1 MGGCCDIRCFDC
13 AGCGSLI
20 GEDIILGMVGILR
33 PIPNA
38 RWGLWM
44 ECVVG
49 GVVVVVVGGRSLRF
63 FGEGE
68 ETTFGFLHRWCRV
81 IRRVVVDLL
90 EGLWFLATFGG
101 PGEGGGCCGLGC
113 GAASIE

>member
-1 MGGCCDIRCFDC
+1 MGGGGDVCCFDC
-13 AGCGSLI
+13 AGCGSLV
-20 GEDIILGMVGILR
+20 GEDVVLGMVGIFG
-33 PIPNA
+33 PIPEPG
-38 RWGLWM
+38 WGLWP
-44 ECVVG
+44 EGVVG
-49 GVVVVVVGGRSLRF
+49 GVVVVVVRGRSLWF

-68 ETTFGFLHRWCRV
+68 ETPFGFLHRCRV
-81 IRRVVVDLL
+81 MIRVVVELF